1 MKMKTTVCIL
11 LSISTVALSSCITSS
26 LVAASGAVAGADAL
40 VKTTS
45 SGIKTISSMFDT
57 GAPESIASH
66 TLTLK
71 GETRVATG
79 SEAIEKSLAFTA
91 DNACKDSSSLFQY
104 VRASDTKATLTETTA
119 DGNTKHTYRLTFTD
133 GDEGLYTYES
143 RLTDGTIIATGD
155 GSFELK
161 SES

>member
-45 SGIKTISSMFDT
+45 SGLKSISNMF
-57 GAPESIASH
+57 GSSAPENLAAH
-66 TLTLK
+66 TLALK
-71 GETRVATG
+71 GETRMATG
-79 SEAIEKSLAFTA
+79 SEEVQKSLSFTA